1 MSVKTGVQTAAQT
14 MRGLLGAWKTAATEQ
29 KQQQID
35 QTTATQTAALEQNL
49 ADSAQAAR
57 LEQNQSEAEA
67 ARAMDNAAL
76 YAAARGDRGGIGA
89 AQYQAIQAAALQNRA
104 RIRSA
109 QSQLAADTAR
119 QIAQLRSQGEFQKAD
134 ALLEVG
140 QSYLSQLIKLEQWD
154 AEFQNKQEQ
163 QDLAL
168 EQWRKNYELSRANVT
183 GTLNEGQLT
192 FAAQKYQQDRADALE
207 KEQRAAAATLEKQQ
221 RDDQKQETKQQA
233 DAAALLLKAGVIPD
247 ETQLKALGLTSQQA
261 RSYIQSLVMYG
272 KL

>member
-14 MRGLLGAWKTAATEQ
+14 MRGLLGAWKTAALTQ

-35 QTTATQTAALEQNL
+35 QTTASQTAALEQNL
-49 ADSAQAAR
+49 ADSARAAQV
-57 LEQNQSEAEA
+57 EQNQSEAEA
-67 ARAMDNAAL
+67 SRAMDNSAL

-119 QIAQLRSQGEFQKAD
+119 QIAQLRAQGEFQKAD

-140 QSYLSQLIKLEQWD
+140 QSYLSQLIKLEQWN
-154 AEFQNKQEQ
+154 AAWENKQEQ
-163 QDLAL
+163 QEIAL
-168 EQWRKNYELSRANVT
+168 DEWRKNYELSRARVT
-183 GTLNEGQLT
+183 GVMYDGSPTYAARQD
-192 FAAQKYQQDRADALE
+192 AQKRTDALE
-207 KEQRAAAATLEKQQ
+207 KEQRSAEAAKQKQQ
-221 RDDQKQETKQQA
+221 S
-233 DAAALLLKAGVIPD
+233 DAAALLLKAGVVPD
-247 ETQLKALGLTSQQA
+247 EEQLRALGLTAQQA
-261 RSYIQSLVMYG
+261 RNYIQSLVMYG